1 MIDHIKKFSNKY
13 NVTLLFIFFS
23 IIMFIVNLHV
33 DSNISD
39 DIEFKKALT
48 DVSSFEFVKNY
59 YLNWNGRIAINYFL
73 TSIIVLDPI
82 VWKILNTMIFILLFF
97 TMYKIVLAI
106 TGDRKEKKAYLIIS
120 ICLSIFLLPDAV
132 FWSGSIWVTGSFNY
146 LWPTALGLFSLIPII
161 YNYFE
166 KEYNN
171 KLIIFNLLAGI
182 YAAYSEQI
190 AAIVITFSTILIL
203 LSALKKKKIHIPSI
217 LVLAVVII
225 NAIIGYTAPGNV
237 KRFASEASLFPE
249 YETFSVFGKLFY
261 GLFYS
266 LWHLVNE
273 ASSIMFI
280 ISLLITILMFTKNK
294 RIMYRIM
301 SLVPVAYFGIRIIS
315 AKSRPGNVTT
325 AFDQT
330 LEMFN
335 KSNKISMFDN
345 LYDLPKI
352 FSDYNSKSV
361 SMNVSI
367 LLGLLVFLCIA
378 LSIVKLFGNSRITI
392 VSFLFYMAALASSI
406 VISFSPTIYASGHRV
421 FYATDILLLILLAT
435 LLSVLLNTI
444 TESKAL
450 FRIWIYYEAILV
462 FLALRHL
469 TFYIIL
475 Y

>member
-1 MIDHIKKFSNKY
+1 MPVH
-13 NVTLLFIFFS
+13 
-23 IIMFIVNLHV
+23 
-33 DSNISD
+33 
-39 DIEFKKALT
+39 
-48 DVSSFEFVKNY
+48 
-59 YLNWNGRIAINYFL
+59 
-73 TSIIVLDPI
+73 
-82 VWKILNTMIFILLFF
+82 
-97 TMYKIVLAI
+97 
-106 TGDRKEKKAYLIIS
+106 
-120 ICLSIFLLPDAV
+120 FLLPDAV

-203 LSALKKKKIHIPSI
+203 LSALKKKKIHIPSM

-237 KRFASEASLFPE
+237 KRFTSEASLFPE
-249 YETFSVFGKLFY
+249 YETFSVFKKLFY

-330 LEMFN
+330 LEMFI

-345 LYDLPKI
+345 LYDLPK
-352 FSDYNSKSV
+352 YSV
-361 SMNVSI
+361 
-367 LLGLLVFLCIA
+367 
-378 LSIVKLFGNSRITI
+378 
-392 VSFLFYMAALASSI
+392 
-406 VISFSPTIYASGHRV
+406 
-421 FYATDILLLILLAT
+421 
-435 LLSVLLNTI
+435 
-444 TESKAL
+444 
-450 FRIWIYYEAILV
+450 
-462 FLALRHL
+462 
-469 TFYIIL
+469 IIIQNQ
-475 Y
+475 